1 MSQNVP
7 KNVHLLQF
15 STFFRT
21 VEVMETQNS
30 LFYSTGEAA
39 QLLQTSQDTIRR
51 LCESGAIRAELTPG
65 GQWRLPQSEVT
76 RLKKEGLP
84 PLPRPLPGAATGR
97 PARTTAGPEL
107 PSFASPETVATYDE
121 TVRLKAEIEALRLRQ
136 EKEKALDWFRQRE
149 KEEQARRQEIER
161 QRRLQA
167 AKAERQRRHRL
178 WFDRWQKH
186 ALDCIP
192 FSARRQVEPD
202 VYRAVA
208 EVLDACT
215 PEQDETITRQLV
227 EAAARGVVK
236 RWERERHVERLVADA
251 RDWWLPL
258 GARGCGGELSRW
270 QVAAVK
276 AAREAIAALPADT
289 PLDVM
294 EAAARQA
301 VARVAEQFRDYQLR
315 EELVHSCAFLRQLP
329 ERERQLVEAR
339 LKQALAQLPPGM
351 PRALLEQAR
360 DEALKPIRE
369 AFEKQREAERREQE
383 EAERRRRAEFR
394 ANLALSHLG
403 FYLQHHKHF
412 RYDGLRDLW
421 RTTDELAKVLRPK
434 LVEIILCEPDVS
446 DEKLRRYMEQLA
458 EKKLGLDSDANAK
471 LRRRKRALH

>member
-1 MSQNVP
+1 M
-7 KNVHLLQF
+7 HA
-15 STFFRT
+15 
-21 VEVMETQNS
+21 
-30 LFYSTGEAA
+30 G
-39 QLLQTSQDTIRR
+39 
-51 LCESGAIRAELTPG
+51 
-65 GQWRLPQSEVT
+65 
-76 RLKKEGLP
+76 
-84 PLPRPLPGAATGR
+84 TGR
-97 PARTTAGPEL
+97 DDHP
-107 PSFASPETVATYDE
+107 TVG
-121 TVRLKAEIEALRLRQ
+121 R
-136 EKEKALDWFRQRE
+136 
-149 KEEQARRQEIER
+149 
-161 QRRLQA
+161 
-167 AKAERQRRHRL
+167 
-178 WFDRWQKH
+178 
-186 ALDCIP
+186 
-192 FSARRQVEPD
+192 S
-202 VYRAVA
+202 
-208 EVLDACT
+208 
-215 PEQDETITRQLV
+215 
-227 EAAARGVVK
+227 
-236 RWERERHVERLVADA
+236 
-251 RDWWLPL
+251 
-258 GARGCGGELSRW
+258 GGELSRW

-301 VARVAEQFRDYQLR
+301 VARVAEQFRDQHQR
-315 EELVHSCAFLRQLP
+315 AEVIRSCAFLGQLP

-339 LKQALAQLPPGM
+339 VKQALAQLPPGM

>member
-1 MSQNVP
+1 
-7 KNVHLLQF
+7 
-15 STFFRT
+15 
-21 VEVMETQNS
+21 
-30 LFYSTGEAA
+30 
-39 QLLQTSQDTIRR
+39 
-51 LCESGAIRAELTPG
+51 
-65 GQWRLPQSEVT
+65 
-76 RLKKEGLP
+76 
-84 PLPRPLPGAATGR
+84 
-97 PARTTAGPEL
+97 
-107 PSFASPETVATYDE
+107 
-121 TVRLKAEIEALRLRQ
+121 
-136 EKEKALDWFRQRE
+136 
-149 KEEQARRQEIER
+149 
-161 QRRLQA
+161 LQA

-315 EELVHSCAFLRQLP
+315 EELVHSCAFLRRIGEP
-329 ERERQLVEAR
+329 HRQVLENYLRHV
-339 LKQALAQLPPGM
+339 LDQLPPGT

-360 DEALKPIRE
+360 DKALKPIRDDVEKHWE
-369 AFEKQREAERREQE
+369 AKRREQE
-383 EAERRRRAEFR
+383 EAKRRRQAESRAEWI
-394 ANLALSHLG
+394 LSHLG
-403 FYLQHHKHF
+403 HYLQFHKHF
-412 RYDGLRDLW
+412 QYDGLLDLW
-421 RTTDELAKVLRPK
+421 DKTKELAKVLGPK
-434 LVEIILCEPDVS
+434 LVEIILREPDIN
-446 DEKLRRYMEQLA
+446 DEKLRRHVERLADEQL
-458 EKKLGLDSDANAK
+458 GLVAGSQ
-471 LRRRKRALH
+471 RVQGERKRALR